1 MQITSLQLVNFKRFT
16 DLSIEAI
23 PSDTRLVLLIGSNGS
38 GKSSVFDAFECLNK
52 INKDG
57 TSPSMLSYYRKNNE
71 QTFYIDL
78 RTSQGFQVLLQDFK
92 PQGIEFP
99 SPAYAFYGRTSFRQL
114 PRLQRTSLGQ
124 SGSVNVEK
132 DSDRP
137 RFFIDRDERLEND
150 IEKITVDIL
159 RSVFTSFDSKEKIQ
173 KQILEPLNGAL
184 ERVFGHQ
191 NGTKLTLVEFIPPA
205 EGKVAEINFQKGSSR
220 FHYNQLSAGE
230 KEVFNIILN
239 LIARREHYQDT
250 IYFFDELDLH
260 LNTSIQY
267 NLLREITENWIPE
280 SCQLWTASHS
290 LGFIQYA
297 RDYEH
302 GAILDFDDLDF
313 DHPVTLVP
321 QPKDNPDI
329 YEIAVGRRF
338 IPYLFEHLEVWFVE
352 NKDDELFAEAGI
364 PKTIFIPENGR
375 NGVYHKAK
383 TGQFNGLVDR
393 DFLSDEDIEL
403 IEKQYNKLKI
413 LRYYSIE
420 NYLYHPDNLKEYY
433 EAKGHAFDREQYIH
447 DLATAKNAEKAGF
460 LLSISLKRTE
470 YPYFGEP
477 SWNGKAEQNRFK
489 NKDENFVQTKTI
501 AGYLE
506 SDRFEDFYKVLPMKT
521 YCTQLPQ
528 RQHIPK
534 SGLARTA
541 WFKAQISSLLQ

>member
-16 DLSIEAI
+16 DLRIEAI

-52 INKDG
+52 VTKDG
-57 TSPSMLSYYRKNNE
+57 TSPSMRSYYRKNNE
-71 QTFYIDL
+71 QAFYIDL
-78 RTSQGFQVLLQDFK
+78 RTNQGPHLSLRDFE
-92 PQGIEFP
+92 PPRSVFI

-124 SGSVNVEK
+124 SGSINIEQ

-173 KQILEPLNGAL
+173 KQILEPMNGAL
-184 ERVFGHQ
+184 ERIFGHQ

-205 EGKVAEINFQKGSSR
+205 EGKVAEINFQKGAFR

-239 LIARREHYQDT
+239 LIARREHYKDT

-267 NLLREITENWIPE
+267 NLLREITEKWIPE

-302 GAILDFDDLDF
+302 GAIIDFDDLDF
-313 DHPVTLVP
+313 DHPSILVP
-321 QPKDNPDI
+321 QPKDNPDL
-329 YEIAVGRRF
+329 YEIAVGKRF
-338 IPYLFEHLEVWFVE
+338 IPYLFENLDVWFVE
-352 NKDDELFAEAGI
+352 NKDNELFAEAGI

-375 NGVYHKAK
+375 NGVYHKTK
-383 TGQFNGLVDR
+383 TGQFKGLVDR
-393 DFLSDEDIEL
+393 DFLSDEDINL
-403 IEKQYNKLKI
+403 IEEHYTSLKI
-413 LRYYSIE
+413 LRYYSVE
-420 NYLYHPDNLKEYY
+420 NYLYHPDNLREYY
-433 EAKGHAFDREQYIH
+433 ETSSIAFDSEQYIS
-447 DLATAKNAEKAGF
+447 DLVAAKNAEKAGF

-477 SWNGKAEQNRFK
+477 SWNGKAQQNRFK
-489 NKDENFVQTKTI
+489 NKEENFSQTKTI
-501 AGYLE
+501 AAYLE
-506 SDRFEDFYKVLPMKT
+506 SNRFEDFYKVLPMKT

-534 SGLARTA
+534 SDLARTN
-541 WFKAQISSLLQ
+541 WFKAQIRSLLR